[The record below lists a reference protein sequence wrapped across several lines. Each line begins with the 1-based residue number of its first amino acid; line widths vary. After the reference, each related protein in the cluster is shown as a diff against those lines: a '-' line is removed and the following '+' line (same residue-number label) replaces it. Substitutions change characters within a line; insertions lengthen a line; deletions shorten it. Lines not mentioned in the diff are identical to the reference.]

1 MTSPSVQMCDQC
13 KRSLVYL
20 LLYLQTPVLA
30 LVGND
35 ACWSQIAREQIPML
49 GRDTACNL
57 AVSTE
62 KVLIHLLSSNS
73 IGVRPRLNILVKLTL
88 FFLFFD

>member
-1 MTSPSVQMCDQC
+1 MYDQC
-13 KRSLVYL
+13 KWSLVYL

-57 AVSTE
+57 AVSTV
-62 KVLIHLLSSNS
+62 KASVHLLSSNS
-73 IGVRPRLNILVKLTL
+73 VGLRPMLKILVKLTL
-88 FFLFFD
+88 SFFFSFFD